1 MIEEILVQILIF
13 PHLRYSHEVESHSH
27 TSEYESYIVEDPVL
41 KILNPHGCPAG
52 NFP

>member
-13 PHLRYSHEVESHSH
+13 PHLRYSHEVESCSH

-41 KILNPHGCPAG
+41 KNLEST
-52 NFP
+52 